1 MDSKC
6 FFGVMRPARG
16 KTHKACASLCIRGGI
31 PPSFWARTKDGRE
44 AVMLMTDADG
54 GALGEDILPLVAD
67 PVEAEGE
74 IVRIGDILQF
84 RANANDYRRV

>member
-1 MDSKC
+1 
-6 FFGVMRPARG
+6 
-16 KTHKACASLCIRGGI
+16 
-31 PPSFWARTKDGRE
+31 
-44 AVMLMTDADG
+44 MLMTDADG